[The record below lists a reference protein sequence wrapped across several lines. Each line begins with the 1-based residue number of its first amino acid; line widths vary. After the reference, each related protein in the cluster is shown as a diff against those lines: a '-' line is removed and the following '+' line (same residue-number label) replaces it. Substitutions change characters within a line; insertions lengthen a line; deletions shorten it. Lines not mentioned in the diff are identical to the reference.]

1 MPTTKIDK
9 VRRKLRE
16 LLPRWMKEEGRPPSY
31 NEFLAEYRLRE
42 TLYTS
47 EYSQAKLQVMKE
59 LGYAGDDNS
68 SSSNGTVTN
77 MAQAN
82 AKAEEKINRELTRAA
97 KHLLPVME
105 KGRLEEV
112 VFTLNPDSGKYEM
125 EVQAAPPPRVKVE
138 L

>member
-16 LLPRWMKEEGRPPSY
+16 IIPRWMKEEGRPPSY
-31 NEFLAEYRLRE
+31 NEFLAEYRLRD
-42 TLYTS
+42 TLHTS
-47 EYSQAKLQVMKE
+47 EYSQAKIQVMKE
-59 LGYAGDDNS
+59 LGYAGDNNS
-68 SSSNGTVTN
+68 GSAVKN
-77 MAQAN
+77 MAEAN
-82 AKAEEKINRELTRAA
+82 SRAEARLQRDLTRAA

-105 KGRLEEV
+105 KGRIEEV